1 MAVKL
6 AVLFLSLSFAL
17 TAQTAERYRRNVEF
31 EWEAIEGAAQYDLEI
46 QKDKKPLR
54 FNTKNAIWVGN
65 LTPGNYK
72 IKIRAKDQRGV
83 PADWSPPVDFIV
95 ALETPHLLSPA
106 SEKEILSKAEEKTEL
121 HFSWDVVKGA
131 DTYSF
136 ELSSEDGTF
145 EKKEEL
151 KKTEISLKLSVAKK
165 YNWKVNATGMG
176 MQSEQ
181 PALGQFSLLGE
192 KIKTP
197 TLEKPESEFVRE
209 VKWQAVPFAQ
219 SYTYNLSRLD
229 PKTKTWK
236 LVEKK
241 EGKLET
247 EMILPAEMPG
257 GLYRL
262 QTSAQG
268 TLRVPSS
275 TTQLDFKVRSGNRS
289 PAAEEIATLRLSID
303 RLIGWYGIASYLLT
317 VVDYKGVNFDRSNS
331 NLNYSAIGGTGRLG
345 AGYLSAKSPWGFLG
359 IIDLGGIT
367 VVNASNYTYA
377 SIEGNGIYRSQL
389 GLRGELRQQFGLFYK
404 ELPETYGRNSNSI
417 TSMQLVKSLG
427 PHYGIEYWL
436 AMTSKWGFQL
446 NAHLYPSLV
455 KVSTPNGQDIQPSL
469 SNQVGVLASYR
480 LQKNLTGL
488 AGYAFRQDQMI
499 YQAQPGRGSAGN
511 NDFNQVQLSGHYLN
525 LFLEWA
531 L

>member
-236 LVEKK
+236 L
-241 EGKLET
+241 
-247 EMILPAEMPG
+247 
-257 GLYRL
+257 
-262 QTSAQG
+262 
-268 TLRVPSS
+268 
-275 TTQLDFKVRSGNRS
+275 
-289 PAAEEIATLRLSID
+289 
-303 RLIGWYGIASYLLT
+303 
-317 VVDYKGVNFDRSNS
+317 
-331 NLNYSAIGGTGRLG
+331 
-345 AGYLSAKSPWGFLG
+345 
-359 IIDLGGIT
+359 
-367 VVNASNYTYA
+367 
-377 SIEGNGIYRSQL
+377 
-389 GLRGELRQQFGLFYK
+389 
-404 ELPETYGRNSNSI
+404 
-417 TSMQLVKSLG
+417 
-427 PHYGIEYWL
+427 
-436 AMTSKWGFQL
+436 
-446 NAHLYPSLV
+446 
-455 KVSTPNGQDIQPSL
+455 
-469 SNQVGVLASYR
+469 
-480 LQKNLTGL
+480 
-488 AGYAFRQDQMI
+488 
-499 YQAQPGRGSAGN
+499 GSC
-511 NDFNQVQLSGHYLN
+511 
-525 LFLEWA
+525 
-531 L
+531 